1 MLISALCDYYEILQQ
16 KGLVLPEGYSRV
28 GVSYL
33 ISLTPEGRIER
44 FIDYRVED
52 TSGKKT
58 VYRPRELLFPKRTEK
73 TGIDSNFIEHRP
85 AYIFGLEYDAKKDML
100 LADDSKAKK
109 SHDAFVQYNLAEID
123 GIDEPLVNAYRGF
136 LETWDPAA
144 EQENP
149 IFNGFKSQLGK
160 AYYAFC
166 LSGNPARLLQEVPQ
180 ITAHWE
186 KSIRQTE
193 AGEEA
198 VMAQCAITG
207 QQRRIA
213 RLHEKIKG
221 VYGGQTSGT
230 ALVSFNNEAECS
242 YGATQSYNSNI
253 SDEAMRRYTEALNHL
268 IRSKKNKTQLNDLT
282 VIHWAATADERLDDM
297 FVDCIGNAEN
307 VEQGLDNL
315 LKNAREGLQKTDRT
329 ALLNGMNPNVAFY
342 TVGLKPN
349 TSRLAVKFI
358 YRNTFADVLLHVAQH
373 IEDMKLG
380 ADSKP
385 VPLRDI
391 PQQLISPNSDKKN
404 VKDNAPK
411 AVDSALMAKLL
422 GAVVNGTAY
431 PEGLL
436 ATLVRRVG
444 TDGTVDSRTEAIR
457 MRMIRACI
465 NRSARR
471 NGQKEVIP
479 VALDRSND
487 SPAYLCG
494 RLFAVLESIQNRASR
509 DRAYDEPNGKTKE
522 KLNRTI
528 KDAYFASAS
537 ARPAVV
543 FPRLITLAQ
552 YHMAKLDNG
561 YFLDQEITEI
571 LACLGNEFPTML
583 SLKDQGVFMLGYYQ
597 QKADALQRYKQ
608 YKEEKEDGNQ

>member
-1 MLISALCDYYEILQQ
+1 MLISALCDYYDILRQ

-33 ISLTPEGRIER
+33 ISLTPEGRIAD
-44 FIDYRVED
+44 IMDYRSED
-52 TSGKKT
+52 TSGKKP

-73 TGIDSNFIEHRP
+73 TSIDSNFIEHRP
-85 AYIFGLEYDAKKDML
+85 AYIFGLGYDTKKDML
-100 LADDSKAKK
+100 LADDSKARK
-109 SHDAFVQYNLAEID
+109 SHDAFVQYNLAEIE
-123 GIDEPLVNAYRGF
+123 GIDEPLVNAYRAF
-136 LETWDPAA
+136 MEKWEPAA

-149 IFNGFKSQLGK
+149 LLLPIRKLIGSA
-160 AYYAFC
+160 AYFAFC
-166 LSGNPARLLQEVPQ
+166 LSGNPARLLQDVPE
-180 ITAHWE
+180 IRAHWE
-186 KSIRQTE
+186 ESIRRTD
-193 AGEEA
+193 AEEEP
-198 VMAQCAITG
+198 VIAQCAITG
-207 QQRRIA
+207 QRRPIA
-213 RLHEKIKG
+213 RVHEKIRG
-221 VYGGQTSGT
+221 VYGGQPSGT
-230 ALVSFNNEAECS
+230 ALVSFKNDAERS
-242 YGATQSYNSNI
+242 YGMTQSYNSNI
-253 SDEAMRRYTEALNHL
+253 SDEAMRKYTEALNYL
-268 IRSKKNKTQLNDLT
+268 LRSRKNKTQLDDLT
-282 VIHWAATADERLDDM
+282 VIHWAASTDERLDEL
-297 FVDCIGNAEN
+297 FEECIGGEDEVANA
-307 VEQGLDNL
+307 LDKL
-315 LKNAREGLQKTDRT
+315 LKNAREGLQETDM
-329 ALLNGMNPNVAFY
+329 AAVLEGMDPNVAFY

-358 YRNTFADVLLHVAQH
+358 YRNRFADVLLHVAQH

-385 VPLRDI
+385 VPLWLI
-391 PQQLISPNSDKKN
+391 PQQLISPNADKEKP
-404 VKDNAPK
+404 DP
-411 AVDSALMAKLL
+411 SLMTKLL

-444 TDGTVDSRTEAIR
+444 TDGTTDARTEAIR
-457 MRMIRACI
+457 MRMIKACI

-471 NGQKEVIP
+471 NGQKEVIS

-509 DRAYDEPNGKTKE
+509 DRAYEEPDGKTKE

-552 YHMAKLDNG
+552 YHLAKLDNG
-561 YFLDQEITEI
+561 YFLDQEIMEI
-571 LACLGNEFPTML
+571 LACLGSEFPTML

-597 QKADALQRYKQ
+597 QKTDAKQRYEQ
-608 YKEEKEDGNQ
+608 YKEEKENGNQ